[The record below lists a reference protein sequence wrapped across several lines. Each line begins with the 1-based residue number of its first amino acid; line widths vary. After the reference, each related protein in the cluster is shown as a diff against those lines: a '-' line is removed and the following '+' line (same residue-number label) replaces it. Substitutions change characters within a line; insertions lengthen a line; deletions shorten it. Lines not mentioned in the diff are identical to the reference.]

1 MGPHGSALN
10 AVIPLGRLFLFGDE
24 IVFVKAT
31 KYSWFCTYSAICLY
45 LSLCLKI
52 RNLRSK
58 TNPSDSMILRQAA
71 TWVRGFVKFFLRV
84 PLACPSS
91 REAAVQ
97 LWNSPKTFYET
108 SYPRSGL
115 S

>member
-1 MGPHGSALN
+1 MGLPGSALN

-45 LSLCLKI
+45 LFLCLKI

-58 TNPSDSMILRQAA
+58 TNPSHSMILRQAA
-71 TWVRGFVKFFLRV
+71 TWVRCFVKCFWRV
-84 PLACPSS
+84 PKLYCSFP
-91 REAAVQ
+91 AAGASKG
-97 LWNSPKTFYET
+97 NSQKIVYKTPDPT
-108 SYPRSGL
+108 N
-115 S
+115 